1 MLTPDHATLENADIP
16 QDVLIAVAE
25 GRKIE
30 AIQLLRKHSGM
41 GLRQARRLVDT
52 LERSRGAPKPGDLPQ
67 FTEVGGSRGFAV
79 IVIAL
84 LLAWVLYETLV
95 GS

>member
-52 LERSRGAPKPGDLPQ
+52 LERARGSPNPGDLPQ
-67 FTEVGGSRGFAV
+67 FTEVGGTRGLVV
-79 IVIAL
+79 IVVAL
-84 LLAWVLYETLV
+84 LLAWVLYEALV
-95 GS
+95 GG